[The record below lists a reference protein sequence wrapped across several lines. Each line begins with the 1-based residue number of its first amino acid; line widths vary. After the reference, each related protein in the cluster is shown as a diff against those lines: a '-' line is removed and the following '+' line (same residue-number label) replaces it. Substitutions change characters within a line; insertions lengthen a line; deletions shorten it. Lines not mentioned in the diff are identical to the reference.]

1 MTLLAFLTELSQ
13 RGIQISAVDGNL
25 DVRAPRGALTPD
37 LRGALAERKAELL
50 AFLQETA
57 APTEELP
64 QITPD
69 RQNLHE
75 PFPLTD
81 IQQAYWIGR
90 SGVFEQG
97 DVSVHAYLEFDG
109 QKLDL
114 DRLDRAWQQVVARH
128 DMLRA
133 ILLPDGRQRIL
144 AEVPH
149 FVIARADLRGRPQ
162 AEIDAHLAA
171 TRAEL
176 SHQVF
181 STEHWPLFDVRVTRL
196 DDERTRIHFS
206 LDLLLFDGA
215 STMIVLDDWARCY
228 AEPDRPLPPLELS
241 YRDYVF
247 ADLALRDSEMYR
259 RSFAYLTQRAREL
272 PPPPDLPLAISP
284 SALTQTRFVRR
295 AARLSSSEWTQVQ
308 ARAAR
313 EGLSP
318 STILMSAF
326 AEVLATWGRSPRF
339 TLNVT
344 VFNRLP
350 FHPEIERLAG
360 DFTSLLLLDIDCTR
374 EETFVLRGRQLQ
386 DQLLN
391 QLEHRH
397 VSGIQVLRA
406 LPRDQDSRRAAMP
419 IVFTSLLGVG
429 GRGIRPFSAG
439 PLGTIEYF
447 ISQTP
452 QVWIDFQVFQPEDGS
467 LNFSWDCVDE
477 LFPAGVLDDM
487 FAAYAGLIQ
496 ALAADPEQWT
506 RRAIRRIAL
515 PAEQKAA
522 RAAANAT
529 AVPLRDVALPALLAE
544 QAAARPD
551 HPAVISSART
561 LTYRELARRANHLGH
576 RLAERGCQGTLVAVV
591 MDKGWEQVVAVH
603 GAHAA
608 AAAYLPVDPSLPA
621 ERIRYL
627 LAQGEVKIALTQ
639 RHLDAAIDWPAGV
652 ERLIVGELPLA
663 LDGSA
668 PDTRAPAAAPRPD
681 DLAYVLYTSGS
692 TGLPKGVMIEH
703 RSVVN
708 RILDVNRR
716 FEVGPA
722 DRAIALTNLHH
733 DLSVYD
739 LFGMVA
745 AGGAVVIPDAD
756 LAREPRHWAELIAR
770 EGVTLWNSVPAFME
784 MMADALEPEAGR
796 LAPSLRLVI
805 HSGDWIPVTLPGRI
819 AALCPTARVIGAGG
833 PTETTVWD
841 ICFPIQAVDPAWRS
855 IPYGRPM
862 ANAQYHILNEALE
875 PCPTWVAGQMYI
887 GGVGLARGYWR
898 DEERTRAS
906 FITHPRTGERLYRSG
921 DLGRYL
927 PDGTIEFLGRE
938 DLQVKIQGHR
948 IELGEI
954 EATLAQHPAVQSA
967 VALVAT
973 GAGGIRRLIAYVVPT
988 PAASSPAA
996 SSPAAPALLDVAP
1009 GSAVVTD
1016 PLARIEFKLRR
1027 HGVRRVE
1034 PGREVFELPRPE
1046 VTQAV
1051 LDRYAARSSHR
1062 TFESRP
1068 LGRDLLARL
1077 LAELMSIDAHGLP
1090 KYRYPSGGGLYPV
1103 QVYIHVQPDRVT
1115 GLPEGLYYYQPDQH
1129 HLIRMGSAD
1138 ELGRHLHTPANQ
1150 PVFDGAAFSLFL
1162 IGRMSAVAPLYG
1174 ATAREF
1180 CLIEAG
1186 YIGQLLMTQ
1195 AQPLGIGLCPIGGL
1209 TDVEPLRRLLELDP
1223 DDLLVHS
1230 MLGGPISAVAATTL
1244 VADDV
1249 GYALDEQLVRYLE
1262 AKLPGHMIPRVIV
1275 RDALP
1280 VTANGKIDRK
1290 ALARLAD
1297 ESAAPAVFVPPSDEL
1312 EATIA
1317 TILAEILEVER
1328 VSTQHDFTALGANS
1342 RHVVQLTGRLR
1353 RDLAVEI
1360 RITDVYRHPTVSEL
1374 AAHLR
1379 EADAP
1384 GDANA
1389 GKERGKERGAARRA
1403 ARAQRKP

>member
-1 MTLLAFLTELSQ
+1 MTLTAFLSDLSQ
-13 RGIQISAVDGNL
+13 RGIQLSLVNGNL
-25 DVRAPRGALTPD
+25 NVRAPQGALTSD

-50 AFLQETA
+50 TFLENAA
-57 APTEELP
+57 APAEELP

-81 IQQAYWIGR
+81 IQQAYWVGR

-97 DVSVHAYLEFDG
+97 DVSIHCYVEFNA
-109 QKLDL
+109 QKLDIEL
-114 DRLDRAWQQVVARH
+114 LDRAWQQVVARH
-128 DMLRA
+128 DMLRT
-133 ILLPDGRQRIL
+133 IMLPDGRQRIL
-144 AEVPH
+144 AEIPH
-149 FVIARADLRGRPQ
+149 FAIARADLRGRPQ

-181 STEHWPLFDVRVTRL
+181 STEHWPLFDVRVTRIN
-196 DDERTRIHFS
+196 DEQTRIHFS
-206 LDLLLFDGA
+206 LDLLFFDGA
-215 STMIVLDDWARCY
+215 SAMTVLDDWAQCY
-228 AEPDRPLPPLELS
+228 AKPDRPLPPLEVS

-247 ADLALRDSEMYR
+247 ADLALRDTEMYR
-259 RSFAYLTQRAREL
+259 RSLELLKQHARGL

-284 SALTQTRFVRR
+284 AALTETRFARW
-295 AARLSSSEWTQVQ
+295 AARVSAAEWTQIQ
-308 ARAAR
+308 ARGAQ

-318 STILMSAF
+318 STILMLAY
-326 AEVLATWGRSPRF
+326 AEVLAMWGRSPRF

-350 FHPEIERLAG
+350 FHPQIERIVG
-360 DFTSLLLLDIDCTR
+360 DFTSLLLLDVDCSR
-374 EETFVLRGRQLQ
+374 EESFIERGERLHQ
-386 DQLLN
+386 QLLTL
-391 QLEHRH
+391 LEHRH
-397 VSGIQVLRA
+397 VSGIQVLRE
-406 LPRDQDSRRAAMP
+406 LPREQDSRRAPMP
-419 IVFTSLLGVG
+419 IVFTSMVGVG
-429 GRGIRPFSAG
+429 GRGIRPFPAG
-439 PLGTIEYF
+439 PIGSLDYF
-447 ISQTP
+447 LTQTP
-452 QVWIDFQVFQPEDGS
+452 QVWIDFQALQPEDGALS
-467 LNFSWDCVDE
+467 FSWDCVAE

-487 FAAYAGLIQ
+487 FAAYVGLLRE
-496 ALAADPEQWT
+496 LAADPALWT

-515 PAEQKAA
+515 PAAQQAA

-529 AVPLRDVALPALLAE
+529 AAPLRDVALPALLAE

-551 HPAVISSART
+551 HPAVISGART
-561 LTYRELARRANHLGH
+561 LTYRELFRRANQLGH

-608 AAAYLPVDPSLPA
+608 AAAYLPVDPALPT

-627 LAQGEVKIALTQ
+627 LAQGEVKVALTQ

-652 ERLIVGELPLA
+652 ERLIVGDLDPAA

-668 PDTRAPAAAPRPD
+668 PDAQAPAASPRPD

-703 RSVVN
+703 KSVVN
-708 RILDVNRR
+708 RILDVNQR
-716 FEVGPA
+716 FGIGPE

-745 AGGAVVIPDAD
+745 AGGAIVIPDAD
-756 LAREPRHWAELIAR
+756 LVREPRHWAELIAR
-770 EGVTLWNSVPAFME
+770 ERVTLWNSVPAFME
-784 MMADALEPEAGR
+784 MMADTLEPEAGR

-841 ICFPIQAVDPAWRS
+841 ICFPIEAVDPAWPS

-887 GGVGLARGYWR
+887 GGTGLARGYWR

-906 FITHPRTGERLYRSG
+906 FITHPRTGERLYKSG

-973 GAGGIRRLIAYVVPT
+973 GAGGIRRLVAYAVPT
-988 PAASSPAA
+988 PAA
-996 SSPAAPALLDVAP
+996 AAPAPADLPMFEAA
-1009 GSAVVTD
+1009 GSGALIAD
-1016 PLARIEFKLRR
+1016 PLARAEFKLRR
-1027 HGVRRVE
+1027 HGLRQPE
-1034 PGREVFELPRPE
+1034 PEHASIDLPRPE
-1046 VTQAV
+1046 PTQA
-1051 LDRYAARSSHR
+1051 LRDRYAARSSHR
-1062 TFESRP
+1062 RFEERP
-1068 LGRDLLARL
+1068 LDRDRLAQL
-1077 LAELMSIDAHGLP
+1077 FAELMSIEADGLP
-1090 KYRYPSGGGLYPV
+1090 KYRYPSAGGLYPV
-1103 QVYIHVQPDRVT
+1103 QIYLHVRPGRID
-1115 GLPEGLYYYQPDQH
+1115 GLAEGLYYHQPEQH
-1129 HLIRMGSAD
+1129 RLIRIASAAA
-1138 ELGRHLHTPANQ
+1138 LGRHLHAPANQ
-1150 PVFDGAAFSLFL
+1150 PVFDGAAFELFL
-1162 IGRMSAVAPLYG
+1162 IGRMSAIAPLYG
-1174 ATAREF
+1174 ALARDF
-1180 CLIEAG
+1180 CLLEAG

-1209 TDVEPLRRLLELDP
+1209 TDVEPLRRLLGLAP
-1223 DDLLVHS
+1223 DDVLAHA
-1230 MLGGPISAVAATTL
+1230 MLGGPISATAAAEL
-1244 VADDV
+1244 AQGDV
-1249 GYALDEQLVRYLE
+1249 GHTLDEQLVRYLE
-1262 AKLPGHMIPRVIV
+1262 AKLPRQMIPRVIV

-1280 VTANGKIDRK
+1280 MTANGKIDRK

-1297 ESAAPAVFVPPSDEL
+1297 EAVAPAVFVAPSDEL
-1312 EATIA
+1312 EAAIA
-1317 TILAEILEVER
+1317 TALAEILGLER
-1328 VSTQHDFTALGANS
+1328 VSAQHSFFELGANS
-1342 RHVVQLTGRLR
+1342 RHIVQLIGKLR
-1353 RDLAVEI
+1353 RAQGIEVRLA
-1360 RITDVYRHPTVSEL
+1360 DAFQHSTVSAL

-1379 EADAP
+1379 GGAELAETP
-1384 GDANA
+1384 GL
-1389 GKERGKERGAARRA
+1389 GKERGAARRA
-1403 ARAQRKP
+1403 ARTRRKP